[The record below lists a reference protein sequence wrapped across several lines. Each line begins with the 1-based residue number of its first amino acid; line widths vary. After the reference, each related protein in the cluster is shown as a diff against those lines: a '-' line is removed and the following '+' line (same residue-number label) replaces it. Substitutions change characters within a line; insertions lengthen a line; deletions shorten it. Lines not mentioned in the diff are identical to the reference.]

1 MDWSKDEATV
11 AQEHPERGKFLAAL
25 AGVIEP
31 AAALRLWDLTIKG
44 VRLQPTLSDKDWKN
58 NPHYRELSTGFA
70 QQLQMR
76 EGGRFALWTGGYDVS
91 MYAQGHG
98 YFTLEMT
105 RAGKIYDQLKL
116 FKQFSAL
123 GEMWNNISRQ
133 FVQSAFGEVHVF
145 LRTFDP
151 SSVMMT
157 EELPEAVMLEGVTT
171 VKWHLL
177 KGDKLADLTE
187 VDPADQPVASYA
199 FDSYRDVATLM
210 QTRRFNDKNKAWV
223 EKRSL
228 LPSEKQAMKEQVLL
242 EGALVVPDQFRAVE
256 DDVRARSN
264 MYDLDESDPAV
275 AAELEQIRQRG
286 LLAIRSGTRIDHVRE
301 FVAEAVQR
309 TRRKVLS
316 VGEMREL
323 QRHAETL
330 AMSMRVHNDKR
341 VAEIVEEAKDVGL
354 KAQQAGRIGDA
365 LAAGR
370 SHIDEALTK
379 VAV

>member
-1 MDWSKDEATV
+1 
-11 AQEHPERGKFLAAL
+11 
-25 AGVIEP
+25 
-31 AAALRLWDLTIKG
+31 
-44 VRLQPTLSDKDWKN
+44 
-58 NPHYRELSTGFA
+58 
-70 QQLQMR
+70 
-76 EGGRFALWTGGYDVS
+76 
-91 MYAQGHG
+91 
-98 YFTLEMT
+98 
-105 RAGKIYDQLKL
+105 
-116 FKQFSAL
+116 
-123 GEMWNNISRQ
+123 
-133 FVQSAFGEVHVF
+133 
-145 LRTFDP
+145 
-151 SSVMMT
+151 
-157 EELPEAVMLEGVTT
+157 
-171 VKWHLL
+171 
-177 KGDKLADLTE
+177 
-187 VDPADQPVASYA
+187 
-199 FDSYRDVATLM
+199 
-210 QTRRFNDKNKAWV
+210 
-223 EKRSL
+223 
-228 LPSEKQAMKEQVLL
+228 
-242 EGALVVPDQFRAVE
+242 
-256 DDVRARSN
+256 